1 MESRNPA
8 SVNASGLSRRSAFVI
23 WVPAFAGMSG
33 DFLRPLAVFDIDGT
47 LVDSRASIHR
57 AACEAARDIGLP
69 EPDYDRV
76 RQIVGLSLEHAMAV
90 LEPGLA
96 PDELARFIAG
106 FRASFQ
112 RMYNE
117 GHEEPLYPDATA
129 TLRRLH
135 RDGWRLALATG
146 QNRRGVARNL
156 AREGWADLFISSH
169 CAEDGPGKP
178 DPAMLHAAM
187 AACDA
192 EPSQTVMIGDTAH
205 DITMA
210 VNAGVLPLGVA
221 WGFHTVEEQQAAGA
235 RHVARSFSELTV
247 VLDGFASLVS
257 ASRFA

>member
-1 MESRNPA
+1 M
-8 SVNASGLSRRSAFVI
+8 
-23 WVPAFAGMSG
+23 
-33 DFLRPLAVFDIDGT
+33 RPLAVFDIDGT

-57 AACEAARDIGLP
+57 AACEAARDLGLP

-76 RQIVGLSLEHAMAV
+76 RQIVGLTLEHGMAV
-90 LEPGLA
+90 LEPDLGPA
-96 PDELARFIAG
+96 DLARFIAG
-106 FRASFQ
+106 FRASFG
-112 RMYNE
+112 RMFE
-117 GHEEPLYPDATA
+117 AGHEEPLYPGAIE

-192 EPSQTVMIGDTAH
+192 EPGTTVMIGDTSH
-205 DITMA
+205 DVRMA

-235 RHVARSFSELTV
+235 RHVARSFAELTV
-247 VLDGFASLVS
+247 VLDGFDALVR
-257 ASRFA
+257 AA